1 MLGLKLI
8 HIGKSGYWSQSGGAS
23 IATRWNDLCL
33 TEISAMDSDPMV
45 GLSGIA
51 GQSSYSSSVP
61 VTAWMY
67 DDIKPV
73 ILQAIGK

>member
-1 MLGLKLI
+1 MLGLI
-8 HIGKSGYWSQSGGAS
+8 HISKNGHWSQGGGTS
-23 IATRWNDLCL
+23 NWRQVKWSLSDRDF
-33 TEISAMDSDPMV
+33 SAMDSDPMV

-61 VTAWMY
+61 VTTWMY

>member
-1 MLGLKLI
+1 
-8 HIGKSGYWSQSGGAS
+8 
-23 IATRWNDLCL
+23 
-33 TEISAMDSDPMV
+33 MDSDPMV

-61 VTAWMY
+61 VTTWMY
-67 DDIKPV
+67 DEIKPV